1 MLYNYVTIEIK
12 RCPTKLTDKEDTMP
26 TIAFQGIKGAYS
38 ESAIYQFFGA
48 NTKTASC
55 KSLAG
60 IFEAVERGQADLGL
74 LPVENALTGSIPLAY
89 ELLMERDLRI
99 RAEVILHIDH
109 TLMATPGVKL
119 ADLKRVRSTHQSL
132 NQCEKFISRHNLEP
146 ITSFDTAGSA
156 RDLADNPE
164 PDLGA
169 IASKL
174 AAKIYKLEILEEA
187 IEDAPFNYTRFFVLG
202 SEDPPRAQR
211 SKTSLIFS
219 ARHLPGSL
227 YHCLGEFAER
237 NINLTKIESR
247 PRRNRP
253 WQYLFYLDFEG
264 HWQDPAAEAALL
276 GLLRQAGFVKM
287 LGSYPMATTPH
298 SEETGLPAVQNNAE
312 GSVD

>member
-1 MLYNYVTIEIK
+1 MSTV
-12 RCPTKLTDKEDTMP
+12 
-26 TIAFQGIKGAYS
+26 AFQGIKGAYS

-48 NTKTASC
+48 DTQTVSC
-55 KSLAG
+55 NSLER
-60 IFEAVERGQADLGL
+60 IFEAVESGQADLGM

-89 ELLMERDLRI
+89 ELLMEHDLRI
-99 RAEVILHIDH
+99 RAEVILHIQH
-109 TLMATPGVKL
+109 TLMAASGAKL
-119 ADLKRVRSTHQSL
+119 ADLKRVRSTLQSL
-132 NQCEKFISRHNLEP
+132 NQCEKFINRHNLEQL
-146 ITSFDTAGSA
+146 TSFDTASSA

-164 PDLGA
+164 PDLGV

-174 AAKIYKLEILEEA
+174 AAQIYKLDILEEE
-187 IEDAPFNYTRFFVLG
+187 IEDAPFNYTRFFVLS

-211 SKTSLIFS
+211 SKTSLIFT

-276 GLLRQAGFVKM
+276 GLLRRAGFVKM

-298 SEETGLPAVQNNAE
+298 PDEKLVSAIQDSAE
-312 GSVD
+312 GGISA